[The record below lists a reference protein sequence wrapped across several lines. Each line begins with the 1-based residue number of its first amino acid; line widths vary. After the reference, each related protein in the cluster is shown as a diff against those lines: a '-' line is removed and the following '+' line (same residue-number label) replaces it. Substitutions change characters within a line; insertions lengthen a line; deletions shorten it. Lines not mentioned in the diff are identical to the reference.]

1 MESFRKK
8 SLTALDVAVLVKELR
23 EALTDCL
30 VTNFYNIS
38 EKGYLLKLKSLEGD
52 TLYLVIEP
60 AIRLHLTKYIPPLGI
75 SGRTPIFRRFL
86 KSSRIRSL
94 RQHGFERIVVIEV
107 TRGGEDFS
115 VIIELIPRGIIAVLD
130 NHRKVLV
137 SSEDIKLRDRRV
149 YPGIKYEF
157 PPLFPDPRTIGA
169 EEWLE
174 LIKDARNLGTA
185 LIRKLG
191 IPPEV
196 VNEVLSESE
205 RKLRPSTLSLNQVSN
220 IQKRILEFIESVI
233 ERPSP
238 VIVKYKGEY
247 TSFHPFRPANLPAE
261 CSVLEFS
268 SFNEAVD
275 EYFRAFYASTLKEAE
290 EKGLA
295 SESAKLKAVISK
307 AIQDLEKLKD
317 EYSRTE
323 KLLRVIEE
331 KYDVLESI
339 WRCVREVVKTSGWDQ
354 VKTACEQI
362 VEVDPPNGS
371 FTVKVNGECISL
383 RITEKMHEQ
392 YIILRRKYSHL
403 SDKIT
408 QAEKRIKDLET
419 RLESISSTL
428 SARKEV
434 KPLLKKV
441 EWYSSY
447 HWIITSSGFLAIG
460 GKDAQ
465 QNEKVVKKYL
475 NENDIF
481 IHAEVHGASA
491 FVLKC
496 SGTKPP
502 EKDIYEVSVLA
513 ASYSKG
519 WKAGVGSLDVFWVWG
534 KQVSKAPPPGQY
546 LPKGAFMIY
555 GKRNYVKG
563 VPLRLAIGVQIHD
576 DKYYELIVGPEEL
589 ISKRAAKYA
598 VLVPG
603 TTSQRSIAFKIKEAF
618 TANDSRLLTLTADD
632 IIERIPGP
640 SAIVK
645 LVK

>member
-23 EALTDCL
+23 KVLIDCL
-30 VTNFYNIS
+30 VTNLYNVG
-38 EKGYLLKLKSLEGD
+38 ERGYLLKLKSFEGD

-75 SGRTPIFRRFL
+75 SGRTPLFRRFL

-94 RQHGFERIVVIEV
+94 SQHEFERIVVVGV

-115 VIIELIPRGIIAVLD
+115 VIIELIPRGIVAVLD
-130 NHRKVLV
+130 SQRKVLV
-137 SSEDIKLRDRRV
+137 SSEDVKLRDRKV

-157 PPLFPDPRTIGA
+157 PPLFPNPRSIGA

-205 RKLRPSTLSLNQVSN
+205 RKLKPSMLSLNQVSN
-220 IQKRILEFIESVI
+220 VRERILEFIESVI

-238 VIVKYKGEY
+238 VIVVCRGEY
-247 TSFHPFRPANLPAE
+247 SSFHPFKPANLPAE
-261 CSVLEFS
+261 CSTLEFS
-268 SFNEAVD
+268 SFNEVVD
-275 EYFRAFYASTLKEAE
+275 EYFRALYASALKEAE

-317 EYSRTE
+317 ERSRIE
-323 KLLRVIEE
+323 RLLRVIEG
-331 KYDVLESI
+331 KYDVLESV
-339 WRCVREVVKTSGWDQ
+339 WRCVRDVVKTSGWDQ
-354 VKTACEQI
+354 VRNACKQI
-362 VEVDPPNGS
+362 VEVDPTKGS
-371 FTVKVNGECISL
+371 FTVKVNDEYVSL
-383 RITEKMHEQ
+383 KITEKMHEQ
-392 YIILRRKYSHL
+392 YINLRRRYSHL
-403 SDKIT
+403 SDKIA
-408 QAEKRIKDLET
+408 QAEKRIKELES
-419 RLESISSTL
+419 RLKSISSTL
-428 SARKEV
+428 TAKKEI

-475 NENDIF
+475 SENDIF

-496 SGTKPP
+496 SGAKPP

-513 ASYSKG
+513 ASYSRG
-519 WKAGVGSLDVFWVWG
+519 WKVGVGSLDVFWVWG

-563 VPLRLAIGVQIHD
+563 VPLRLAIGVQIRN

-589 ISKRAAKYA
+589 VKKRAAKYA
-598 VLVPG
+598 VLIPG
-603 TTSQRSIAFKIKEAF
+603 TTSQRSVAVKIKEAF
-618 TANDSRLLTLTADD
+618 TANDSRLLTLTVDD
-632 IIERIPGP
+632 IIEHIPGP
-640 SAIVK
+640 STIVK
-645 LVK
+645 VVK

>member
-1 MESFRKK
+1 MGSFHKK

-23 EALTDCL
+23 ESLSDCL
-30 VTNFYNIS
+30 VTNLYCIG
-38 EKGYLLKLKSLEGD
+38 ERGYLLKLKSLEGD
-52 TLYLVIEP
+52 TQYLVIEP
-60 AIRLHLTKYIPPLGI
+60 AVRLHLTKYIPPLSI

-86 KSSRIRSL
+86 KNSRIRSL
-94 RQHGFERIVVIEV
+94 RQHEFERIVIIEA
-107 TRGGEDFS
+107 TRGSEDFS
-115 VIIELIPRGIIAVLD
+115 IVVELIPRGIVAVLD
-130 NHRKVLV
+130 NQRKVLV

-157 PPLFPDPRTIGA
+157 PPLFPNPRTISA
-169 EEWLE
+169 EKWLKI
-174 LIKDARNLGTA
+174 IKDARNLGIA
-185 LIRKLG
+185 LVRKLG

-205 RKLRPSTLSLNQVSN
+205 RKLKPSTLSLNQVSD

-233 ERPSP
+233 EYPSP
-238 VIVKYKGEY
+238 VIIKCRDEY
-247 TSFHPFRPANLPAE
+247 ASFHPFKPVNLPTE
-261 CSVLEFS
+261 CSALEFS

-275 EYFRAFYASTLKEAE
+275 EYFRAFYVSALKEAE

-295 SESAKLKAVISK
+295 SESARLRAVISK

-317 EYSRTE
+317 EYSRIK
-323 KLLRVIEE
+323 KLLQIFEE
-331 KYDVLESI
+331 KYDVLESV
-339 WRCVREVVKTSGWDQ
+339 WNCVREVVKTLGWDQ
-354 VKTACEQI
+354 VRSACRHI
-362 VEVDPPNGS
+362 VEVDPSKGS
-371 FTVKVNGECISL
+371 FTVEINNVYIPLKI
-383 RITEKMHEQ
+383 IEKIHEQ
-392 YIILRRKYSHL
+392 YINLRRRYSHL
-403 SDKIT
+403 SDKIA
-408 QAEKRIKDLET
+408 QAAGHIKELKAG
-419 RLESISSTL
+419 LQSISSTL
-428 SARKEV
+428 VARQEV

-555 GKRNYVKG
+555 GRRNYVKG

-576 DKYYELIVGPEEL
+576 DKYFELIVGPEEL
-589 ISKRAAKYA
+589 VSMRAAKYA

-603 TTSQRSIAFKIKEAF
+603 TTSQRSIALKIKESF
-618 TANDSRLLTLTADD
+618 TANDPRLSTLTVDD
-632 IIERIPGP
+632 ILERIPGP
-640 SAIVK
+640 STIIK